1 MICGKQRALSLSGE
15 KRGWRSAEKLSSV
28 LGTSQNLAKKQTD
41 VYHLKVRKSGCYTLL
56 GFCCPRQQFRLL
68 RLYNC
73 TINITLHTCDT
84 QQPPISKFH
93 PQMRCSCYADLL
105 SSTFCWF
112 HKTFHLAHHYI
123 DVEIKGRTVYAV
135 KWVTEEKLSKGN
147 QKPSSFLWSHLKWTP
162 MQAFITD
169 VEK

>member
-1 MICGKQRALSLSGE
+1 MICGKRRALSLSGE

-28 LGTSQNLAKKQTD
+28 LGTSQNLTNKQTD
-41 VYHLKVRKSGCYTLL
+41 VYHLKVRKSGCFTLL
-56 GFCCPRQQFRLL
+56 GFCCPRQQFSLL
-68 RLYNC
+68 RLNNC

-93 PQMRCSCYADLL
+93 PQLRCSCYADLL
-105 SSTFCWF
+105 SSTFYWF

-123 DVEIKGRTVYAV
+123 DAV
-135 KWVTEEKLSKGN
+135 KWVTEEKLSNGN